1 MLNQEL
7 FDLFFRFGLAGLLG
21 FLLGLERDI
30 SSQGAATIG
39 TRDFI
44 LFALL
49 GALAAFLADR
59 YEQPALAALGFLGLL
74 ALLLA
79 NFWLDRTQEPGLTTE
94 VAAILTFFL
103 GVLVLEGATEIAIA
117 LAIIVLAVLFK
128 KREIKAFGAQVQNRE
143 MQAVL
148 LLLVL
153 TFIILPVLPQQALDT
168 LLTMPLGT
176 VTGVEA
182 TPPGW
187 VVTLETVH
195 RLNPGEVLQV
205 YAGPGVALG
214 ELRIQTVT
222 AERVVGLLLAEANR
236 PWPGLVLRS
245 RIGIE
250 FIAIML
256 SALKPYT
263 IWLIVILVSFVSF
276 IGYVLIKLLG
286 GSVGIGL
293 TGLIGGLVSST
304 VTTLSFARRSRENPA
319 LNAHYA
325 VAVVLAA
332 SIMFPRLLVQ
342 ISIVNPTLAAGIALP
357 LGAMGLTGLAVAG
370 VYFYRSRRSSRPAA
384 ALPFENPFSLKAAL
398 SFALIFSVILMLTRL
413 ATAYL
418 GSAWLPVV
426 AIVSGLTDADAI
438 AFSLS
443 ASQQAGLI
451 SVEWAGFNLVLGA
464 LANTLM
470 KLLLVLGLGDRGL
483 FRYLLAAFALIGAVG
498 MAVMLMYYDWGALAA

>member
-1 MLNQEL
+1 MPNQEL
-7 FDLFFRFGLAGLLG
+7 FDLFFRFGLAALLG

-30 SSQGAATIG
+30 SSHGQATVGA
-39 TRDFI
+39 RDFI

-49 GALAAFLADR
+49 GALTAFVADR
-59 YEQPALAALGFLGLL
+59 YGQPLLAVLGLL
-74 ALLLA
+74 GLLGLLLA
-79 NFWLDRTQEPGLTTE
+79 NFWLDRSEEPGITTE
-94 VAAILTFFL
+94 LAAIVTFFL
-103 GVLVLEGATEIAIA
+103 GALVLQGATEIAIA
-117 LAIIVLAVLFK
+117 LAILVLAVLFM
-128 KREIKAFGAQVQNRE
+128 KREIKAFGARVQMRE

-153 TFIILPVLPQQALDT
+153 TFIILPVLPQQTLDT
-168 LLTMPLGT
+168 LLTVPLGT
-176 VTGVEA
+176 VTEVEA

-187 VVTLETVH
+187 VVTLEPV
-195 RLNPGEVLQV
+195 RRVSPGEVFQV
-205 YAGPGVALG
+205 YAGAGLPFG
-214 ELRIQTVT
+214 ELRIQAVTVEQT
-222 AERVVGLLLAEANR
+222 VGLLAAETVR
-236 PWPGLVLRS
+236 PWPGLELRS
-245 RIGIE
+245 RFGIE

-263 IWLIVILVSFVSF
+263 LWLIVILVSFVSF

-304 VTTLSFARRSRENPA
+304 VTTLSFARRSRENPG
-319 LNAHYA
+319 LNAQYA
-325 VAVVLAA
+325 VAVVLAG

-342 ISIVNPTLAAGIALP
+342 IGIVNPTLAAGIALP
-357 LGAMGLTGLAVAG
+357 LGAMGLAGLAVAG
-370 VYFYRSRRSSRPAA
+370 FYFYRFRHYSAPTAVV
-384 ALPFENPFSLKAAL
+384 PFENPFSLKAAL
-398 SFALIFSVILMLTRL
+398 SFALLFSAILMLTRL

-483 FRYLLAAFALIGAVG
+483 FKYLLAAFALIGSTGLAV
-498 MAVMLMYYDWGALAA
+498 VLLYYDWSALL